1 MKLKVL
7 KPFND
12 KVTNAK
18 YSAGDEIIV
27 SDTRGK
33 EILSHPLEVAELMK
47 NLKKQ
52 KRKGLKKTKKMAS
65 GFYRSP
71 FFKKGD
77 NYGFITGS

>member
-7 KPFND
+7 KSFVD

-33 EILSHPLEVAELMK
+33 EILSHTLEVAELIEEPK
-47 NLKKQ
+47 E
-52 KRKGLKKTKKMAS
+52 TKKKR
-65 GFYRSP
+65 FEE
-71 FFKKGD
+71 
-77 NYGFITGS
+77 N